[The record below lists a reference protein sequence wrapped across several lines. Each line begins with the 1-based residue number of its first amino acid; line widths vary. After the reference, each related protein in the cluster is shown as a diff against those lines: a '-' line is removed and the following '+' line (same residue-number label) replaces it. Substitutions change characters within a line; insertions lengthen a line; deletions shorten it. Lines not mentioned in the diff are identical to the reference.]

1 METLRIYVDL
11 AMPPDALELLRA
23 GTARHELVFP
33 ATPISSV
40 LAKGERDPRFAIVD
54 VAFGQP
60 DLGAI
65 AEAERLRW
73 IHVSS
78 AGITRYD
85 TPEFRA
91 QAEARGLAVS
101 NSSEVYNEACAV
113 HVLSFMLAQA
123 RQIPLGLRTRAAS
136 GSPAWQALRSGSRT
150 LRDET
155 VLLMGYGAIARRLAE
170 MLAPFEVKVVAHR
183 RAARGNERLPIVTA
197 NGLAT
202 ALAAADHVVNI
213 LPESAETQGFFNE
226 ARFAGMKPGAI
237 FYNIGR
243 GATVDQDSLVATLRS
258 GRLGA
263 AWLDVTEPEP
273 LPDSHPLWAE
283 PNCFITP
290 HVAGGHTG
298 EAKTLVRHFLKNLER
313 FVRNEPLADR
323 VM

>member
-1 METLRIYVDL
+1 MDNLRIYVDL

-23 GTARHELVFP
+23 GTTRHELVFP
-33 ATPISSV
+33 AKPITSV
-40 LAKGERDPRFAIVD
+40 LAKGERDPQFTTVD

-60 DLGAI
+60 DLGAV
-65 AEAERLRW
+65 ADSERLRW
-73 IHVSS
+73 MHISS

-91 QAEARGLAVS
+91 LVKTRGIAVS
-101 NSSEVYNEACAV
+101 NSSEVYNEACAA

-123 RQIPLGLRTRAAS
+123 RLLPLGLRTRAAN
-136 GSPAWQALRSGSRT
+136 GSAAWQAIRGGSGT

-155 VLLMGYGAIARRLAE
+155 VLLVGYGAIARRLAE
-170 MLAPFEVKVVAHR
+170 LLAPFDVKIVAHR
-183 RAARGNERLPIVTA
+183 RAARGDETVPVVTA
-197 NGLAT
+197 DGLAT
-202 ALAAADHVVNI
+202 TLAAADHVVNI
-213 LPESAETQGFFNE
+213 LPESAETRGFFDQ
-226 ARFAGMKPGAI
+226 ARFAGMKPGAV

-243 GATVDQDSLVATLRS
+243 GATVDQEALLGTLRS

-273 LPDSHPLWAE
+273 LPDGHPLWAE

-313 FVRNEPLADR
+313 FVRHEPLADR